1 MDKFKFLK
9 KKRVERL
16 PRETGVYAFSDK
28 KEVLYIG
35 KAINIRERVK
45 NHLQKANYKDG
56 LFVDRTTKI
65 GYIKTNSEI
74 EAFILEANLIKKY
87 ESKYNVVWRDDKNFF
102 YVGKT
107 KEKFPE
113 IFITH
118 QPKLKEK
125 ADYIGPFVDGKA
137 LKQTLKFLRKIF
149 PFRSC
154 KKIPAKPCL
163 WYQLDRCPAPC
174 LLKSN
179 TAKEIPSFAEKMKKI
194 CQKNAKNLF
203 ELMRGEKGRV
213 LGNLKRE
220 MKKAAKEQK
229 FEEAAKKRDQIKSLE
244 KIMAYAKVFEFQ
256 PKKEINWQ
264 GTEKVLQKLL
274 KINKRIGRI
283 EAYDISNIQ
292 GKEATGSMVVFKN
305 GLPDKN
311 SYRKFKIKT
320 KKGPNDTA
328 MIKEVLSRRL
338 KHSEW
343 TYPEL
348 ILIDGGKGQLNAAKS
363 CLTLKFKDIIVL
375 ALAKKKNELF
385 IERRKKPILLKS
397 LAREIFNLILQL
409 RDEAHRFAISYHR
422 KLRESSILS

>member
-118 QPKLKEK
+118 QAKLKEK